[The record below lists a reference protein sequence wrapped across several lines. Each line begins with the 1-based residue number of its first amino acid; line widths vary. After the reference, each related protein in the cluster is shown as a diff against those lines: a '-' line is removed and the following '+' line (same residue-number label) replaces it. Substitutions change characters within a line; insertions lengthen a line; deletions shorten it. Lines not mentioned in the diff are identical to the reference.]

1 MAGLRFIEL
10 DFVDGTS
17 VRYSFPVQA
26 ANVAAK
32 QVKLES
38 LFKDRFLIL
47 QGEGKLSVFP
57 LENIKAVH
65 LSGEDDEFG
74 GVRLPA
80 HTLRGVQVV

>member
-1 MAGLRFIEL
+1 MSGLRFIQL

-17 VRYSFPVQA
+17 ARYSFPVQA

-32 QVKLES
+32 QVKVES

-65 LSGEDDEFG
+65 LSGGDQELEG
-74 GVRLPA
+74 IRLPPHA
-80 HTLRGVQVV
+80 IRGAQLV